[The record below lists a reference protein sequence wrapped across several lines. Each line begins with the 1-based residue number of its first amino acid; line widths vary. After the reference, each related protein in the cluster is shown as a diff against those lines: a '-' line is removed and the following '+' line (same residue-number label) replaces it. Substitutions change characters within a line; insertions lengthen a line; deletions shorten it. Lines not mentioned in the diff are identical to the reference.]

1 MMIMQ
6 NIKEWYYMKNKVL
19 VSIVVP
25 IYNVEKYLI
34 KCVNSLVDQSYKN
47 IEIILV
53 DDGSKD
59 KCPAICDELMQHDFR
74 IKVIHKGNMGLSHA
88 RNIGIRAATGE
99 YILFVDSDDFIHPDM
114 VKDLLFLALKYDS
127 DIVECGVRDVM
138 DGENVKWQKY
148 AQMHEEVY
156 NHEEALEKM
165 LDYRNCRIVAWNK
178 LYKLKLFVSIKYPVG
193 KIHED
198 EFITPYLVDQSQNYI
213 TTHNQYYA
221 YVKRNNSI
229 MRTKFNIN
237 RMHAIEAH
245 EERLACFSKKY
256 KGKYDTIIKYHYF
269 VACAEL
275 KYAAE
280 ASGQNAVEM
289 FDARVG
295 NKYKDLYYYLLHSTE
310 LTSMKKLKIIFYRY
324 ALKLAFG
331 LKKLCTC

>member
-1 MMIMQ
+1 MVLSGMG
-6 NIKEWYYMKNKVL
+6 NEVL

-25 IYNVEKYLI
+25 IYNVENYLI
-34 KCVNSLVDQSYKN
+34 KCINSLVDQNYQN

-59 KCPAICDELMQHDFR
+59 KCPEMCDELMQQDSR
-74 IKVIHKGNMGLSHA
+74 IQVIHKENGGLSDA
-88 RNIGIRAATGE
+88 RNTGMRAATGE

-114 VKDLLFLALKYDS
+114 VKDLLFLALRYDA

-138 DGENVKWQKY
+138 DGENVEWRQY
-148 AQMHEEVY
+148 TQMHEEVY

-178 LYKLKLFVSIKYPVG
+178 LYKLKLFVSIQYPVG

-198 EFITPYLVDQSQNYI
+198 EFITPYLVDASNNYI
-213 TTHNQYYA
+213 TTQNQYYA

-229 MRTKFNIN
+229 MRTKFNAN
-237 RMHAIEAH
+237 RMHVIEAH
-245 EERLACFSKKY
+245 EERLAYFSNEY
-256 KGKYDTIIKYHYF
+256 KGQYDTIIKYHYF

-280 ASGQNAVEM
+280 ASEQNAMEM

-295 NKYKDLYYYLLHSTE
+295 KKYKDLYYALLHSTE
-310 LTSMKKLKIIFYRY
+310 LTFMKKLKVIFYRH
-324 ALKLAFG
+324 ALNLAFR
-331 LKKLCTC
+331 LKK